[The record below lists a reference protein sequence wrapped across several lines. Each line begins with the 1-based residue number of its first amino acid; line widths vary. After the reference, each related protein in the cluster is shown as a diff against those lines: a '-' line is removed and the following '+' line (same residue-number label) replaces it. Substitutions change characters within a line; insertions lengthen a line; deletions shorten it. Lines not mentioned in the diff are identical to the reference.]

1 MAMKTWFNPCT
12 KKCGMCVCV
21 CVCVYACVCKYHD
34 EILVR
39 QLQGQIPKEKN

>member
-21 CVCVYACVCKYHD
+21 CVCVYMHVCVNIMMRY
-34 EILVR
+34 
-39 QLQGQIPKEKN
+39 